1 MALALNVS
9 DLFAGNAA
17 WAAGVQAEHPD
28 FLSNLAKAQA
38 PPLVWIGCGDSRVP
52 ESVVLDV
59 LPGQV
64 FTTRNIANQF
74 HDDDDTTKAV
84 LEYGVHH
91 LNSSHGGFCHLYH

>member
-1 MALALNVS
+1 MAVSVPNVT
-9 DLFAGNAA
+9 DFFAGNAA
-17 WAAGVQAEHPD
+17 WAANLTAAQPD
-28 FLSNLAKAQA
+28 FLPTLAKSQA

-52 ESVVLDV
+52 ESVILDV

-74 HDDDDTTKAV
+74 HDDDDSAKAV

-91 LNSSHGGFCHLYH
+91 LNASHGE